1 MQVEMKTE
9 SHIDSLW
16 ESLELRSYLK
26 LEGYSMVYLV
36 FGYRVNMYIENKNIN
51 SCEMVTSHLLE
62 EWKKEN

>member
-26 LEGYSMVYLV
+26 LEGYLMVCSV
-36 FGYRVNMYIENKNIN
+36 FGYRVNMYIENKNID
-51 SCEMVTSHLLE
+51 SCEMVTFRLSE
-62 EWKKEN
+62 E

>member
-1 MQVEMKTE
+1 MEKKTE

-26 LEGYSMVYLV
+26 MEGYSMVYLV

-62 EWKKEN
+62 E

>member
-1 MQVEMKTE
+1 MEMKTE

-26 LEGYSMVYLV
+26 LGGYSMVYLV

-51 SCEMVTSHLLE
+51 SCEMVTSHLPE
-62 EWKKEN
+62 E

>member
-26 LEGYSMVYLV
+26 LEGYLMVCSV
-36 FGYRVNMYIENKNIN
+36 FGYRVNMYIENKNID
-51 SCEMVTSHLLE
+51 SCEMVTS
-62 EWKKEN
+62 

>member
-62 EWKKEN
+62 E